1 VKPFLWAAASGPAA
15 FLCGVLPLLPGPGWL
30 EGPSRFLLFFEPFV
44 VFPWIAAVLFVP
56 VAAAHAVFNRDEKRW
71 WRRGLGVAL
80 ILIVSVPLGV
90 VGGEAVRRARFAAA
104 AERAAP
110 VVAGIEEHR
119 RRTGRDPE
127 SVDTPYTGMMA
138 YPSFRYERAQEGD
151 RFGRYELSI
160 DCPSGLI
167 NWDRFVYWPEG
178 NYPGAMYGGG
188 VERIGAW
195 AYVHE

>member
-1 VKPFLWAAASGPAA
+1 
-15 FLCGVLPLLPGPGWL
+15 LPILPGPTWL
-30 EGPSRFLLFFEPFV
+30 EGLSRFLLFCEPFV

-56 VAAAHAVFNRDEKRW
+56 VAAAHAVFNRDAKAW
-71 WRRGLGVAL
+71 WRESLGVAL
-80 ILIVSVPLGV
+80 VLIVALPIGVLLGN
-90 VGGEAVRRARFAAA
+90 AVRRARFAAA
-104 AERAAP
+104 ADRAAP
-110 VVAGIEEHR
+110 VIAGIEEHR

-127 SVDTPYTGMMA
+127 TVDLPYTGMMA
-138 YPSFRYERAQEGD
+138 YPSFSYGRAQEGE

-160 DCPSGLI
+160 ECPSGLL

-178 NYPGAMYGGG
+178 GYPGCMYGGW